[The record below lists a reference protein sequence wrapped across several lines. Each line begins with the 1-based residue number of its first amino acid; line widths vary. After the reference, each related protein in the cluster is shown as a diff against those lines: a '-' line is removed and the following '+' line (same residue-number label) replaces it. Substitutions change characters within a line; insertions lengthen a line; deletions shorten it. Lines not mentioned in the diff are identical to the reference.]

1 MRQSGEATR
10 LSFDQVCIHFGIGEA
25 MGRYKTMNEPKT
37 EAYTLPLILPMHR
50 SLNRV
55 MNSNSPWVATD
66 PVLLRECL
74 AAYRSVRLILLALIA
89 LVSGPKRVQAKE
101 ANGECQWHIATAHIE
116 ANQTTNSGSLRHS
129 SAFCET
135 VQARIDHFALL
146 VSEAPINGDVNCG
159 ALALALDAPK
169 QPSHSREAA
178 RTHAPPFGLIL
189 MNLDAPRLDRSLTL
203 PQSVA
208 YSATPLFPPI
218 PRAELFAQFVS
229 YPPSS
234 QNGCLVAGALYL
246 PKRQS
251 LHLEVIR
258 AHAPPVQRHLLDFK
272 ALPIHP
278 STAFSASSEFISF
291 ASPASI
297 NLVLSKFRFP
307 YCYLP
312 PVLQQ
317 SYHPYFKSCPCG
329 SPEGSSLRTLSP
341 LVSTQPNRLKGGHL
355 YVCQ

>member
-1 MRQSGEATR
+1 
-10 LSFDQVCIHFGIGEA
+10 

-169 QPSHSREAA
+169 QPSHSRESA

>member
-1 MRQSGEATR
+1 MS
-10 LSFDQVCIHFGIGEA
+10 
-25 MGRYKTMNEPKT
+25 RYKTMNERRT

-89 LVSGPKRVQAKE
+89 LVSGPKRGQAEE
-101 ANGECQWHIATAHIE
+101 ANGECQWHMATAHIE

-178 RTHAPPFGLIL
+178 RAHAPPFGLIL
-189 MNLDAPRLDRSLTL
+189 MNLDAPRLDHSITL

-208 YSATPLFPPI
+208 HSAFTLFPPI
-218 PRAELFAQFVS
+218 PQAELFAQFVS

-234 QNGCLVAGALYL
+234 QNGCHVAGVLYL

-251 LHLEVIR
+251 LHLGVIR
-258 AHAPPVQRHLLDFK
+258 AHAPPVQRHLLDFT
-272 ALPIHP
+272 ALSVHP
-278 STAFSASSEFISF
+278 STAISTSSDFVSVAF
-291 ASPASI
+291 RASI
-297 NLVLSKFRFP
+297 ELVLSKFRFP

-312 PVLQQ
+312 PVLQH
-317 SYHPYFKSCPCG
+317 SYHPYSKSCPCG
-329 SPEGSSLRTLSP
+329 SPEGSSFWAVSP
-341 LVSTQPNRLKGGHL
+341 LVSTQPNRLKGEHL